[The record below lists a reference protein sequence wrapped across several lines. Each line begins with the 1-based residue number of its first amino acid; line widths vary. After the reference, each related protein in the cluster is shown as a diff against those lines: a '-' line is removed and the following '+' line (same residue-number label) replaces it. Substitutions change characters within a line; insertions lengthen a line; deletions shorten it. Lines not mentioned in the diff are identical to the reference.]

1 MNIVREQREQNNSL
15 IKVTVGEKDYGDAV
29 EKSLREKHVSIGN
42 FTICIHCQKI
52 CMNVVSK

>member
-29 EKSLREKHVSIGN
+29 VEPGDGRWYDGAFFKEVDVQLDPE
-42 FTICIHCQKI
+42 TEP
-52 CMNVVSK
+52 